1 MQTVDQQ
8 PGRDRGKEGRRP
20 GTHTHVHCH
29 VCHVQNDTRFNGAS
43 QPQLQPD
50 SSCSSTRCAPDTL
63 IDATAAADAHAN
75 GTTVAGG
82 RGEVGVGMCTVNCLA
97 VSRGDKPETCSATQ

>member
-8 PGRDRGKEGRRP
+8 PRRDRGMGPVSWWWQGRGP

-29 VCHVQNDTRFNGAS
+29 VRHVQNDTRFNGAS
-43 QPQLQPD
+43 QLQPS

-63 IDATAAADAHAN
+63 IDATAAAAAADAHAN
-75 GTTVAGG
+75 GTTVGG
-82 RGEVGVGMCTVNCLA
+82 GGESGHGSVHCELSG
-97 VSRGDKPETCSATQ
+97 S